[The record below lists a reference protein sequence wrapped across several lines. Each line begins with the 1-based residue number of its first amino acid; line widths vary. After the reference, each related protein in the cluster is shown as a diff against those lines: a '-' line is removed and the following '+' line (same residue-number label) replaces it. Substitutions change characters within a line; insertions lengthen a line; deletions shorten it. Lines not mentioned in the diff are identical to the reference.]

1 MKRIIIL
8 IGIVFSLIL
17 AVDLV
22 DACSCISDLSVE
34 DMFQQSDVIF
44 IGKVTK
50 IDKPLF
56 TISSSDPMDI
66 LFNLSK
72 VYKGDLKESI
82 QVQTALD
89 SSSCGFPFSENT
101 EYLVYANLVDGKY
114 QTGLCSRNT
123 EIEKAQEDLTILN
136 NLGTQK
142 PTVKNENSNNK
153 LDLTQALVMAFL
165 LLVIALL
172 VVAEIH
178 IVGWIK
184 GKKKQRR

>member
-1 MKRIIIL
+1 MKGIIIL
-8 IGIVFSLIL
+8 LGIVFSLIL
-17 AVDLV
+17 FVDLV
-22 DACSCISDLSVE
+22 DACSCISDVSVE
-34 DMFQQSDVIF
+34 EAFQQSDVIF
-44 IGKVTK
+44 IGKVIK
-50 IDKPLF
+50 IDKPLL

-66 LFNLSK
+66 QFTLSK
-72 VYKGDLKESI
+72 SYKGDLEEII

-101 EYLVYANLVDGKY
+101 DYLVYANLVNGKY

-123 EIEKAQEDLTILN
+123 DLENAQEDLIVLD
-136 NLGTQK
+136 NLGTRK

-153 LDLTQALVMAFL
+153 LDLTQALVMALL

-178 IVGWIK
+178 IARWIK